1 MRKIIMLIIL
11 ALAALPAACTA
22 GGTAGEPTL
31 GSDGGLEDS
40 PALNPVIEEPVA
52 GDEYPAPDSYPGP
65 AAESELPVGYPE
77 SGVVSPSGEVDLG
90 SLTPDVN
97 ENSTPQVAPA
107 PGRPGLTGSP
117 QLGILIEAVRLNLST
132 EIDVPLGEITIV
144 STAPMTWPNAALG
157 CPQEGMAYAE
167 VLVEGALITLEA
179 AGQQYTYHT
188 SGTDSFVLCQD
199 GEPVATGAVPQR

>member
-1 MRKIIMLIIL
+1 MRKMIMLIML
-11 ALAALPAACTA
+11 ALAALLAACAA
-22 GGTAGEPTL
+22 GGAQGEPTL
-31 GSDGGLEDS
+31 ESDGSAEDS
-40 PALNPVIEEPVA
+40 PALNPVGEEPSR
-52 GDEYPAPDSYPGP
+52 DEEYPAPDSYPEP
-65 AAESELPVGYPE
+65 AAESELPTGYPE

-90 SLTPDVN
+90 RLTPDVN
-97 ENSTPQVAPA
+97 ENGTPQVAPA

-117 QLGILIEAVRLNLST
+117 QLGVLMEAVRLNLST

-144 STAPMTWPNAALG
+144 SAEPMTWPNAALG

-188 SGTDSFVLCQD
+188 GGTGNFVLCQD
-199 GEPVATGAVPQR
+199 GEPVATGVAPQR